1 MSATTTEHGL
11 PAPGAECLVC
21 MDDLQEEV
29 YVEYQT
35 APLLDPA
42 APAIGEISAEWKPA
56 LICAN
61 CLEVGLPVF
70 Y

>member
-1 MSATTTEHGL
+1 
-11 PAPGAECLVC
+11 